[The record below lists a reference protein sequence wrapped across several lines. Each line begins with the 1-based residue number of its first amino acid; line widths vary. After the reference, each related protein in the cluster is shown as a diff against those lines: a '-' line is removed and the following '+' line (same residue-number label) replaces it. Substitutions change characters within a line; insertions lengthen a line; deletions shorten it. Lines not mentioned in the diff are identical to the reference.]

1 MTFSF
6 RPAVRERTSLLI
18 GIAGASGSGKTYSA
32 LEIATGLAGP
42 GGKIAVIDTEAGRA
56 LHYADLF
63 AFDHGDMMPPFG
75 PGAYAEAIKAADGA
89 GYDVIIVDSFSHE
102 YEGEGGV
109 LEWADRLAEQ
119 GVKTPGNWKEPK
131 TAHKRMVGKLLQC
144 RAHLIFCL
152 RADEKMLME
161 QVPLLDK
168 DGTPKIGRNGKPIVA
183 THVVAADRPVEE
195 RWQPICEKRFPYELT
210 VSLLMLPSKPGVPL
224 PLKLQRQHR
233 AAFPEGERAGR
244 RSGEV
249 LRMWATGASA
259 DDKIA
264 SRGGGA
270 LAFDPEQPGAW
281 LVEAQ
286 GAVERCES
294 MEALSAVWKGL
305 QSGLRVLGED
315 GRAAA
320 LIKAKDQ
327 RKLALAE
334 QQRDA
339 IAFAHEERA
348 EKAAAQTPRHAD
360 ETFPGET
367 PLEAT

>member
-6 RPAVRERTSLLI
+6 RPAVRDRTSLLI

-63 AFDHGDMMPPFG
+63 AFDHGDMMAPFG

-183 THVVAADRPVEE
+183 THVVAAADRPVEE

-233 AAFPEGERAGR
+233 AAFPDGERASR
-244 RSGEV
+244 RSGEI
-249 LRMWATGASA
+249 LRMWATGESA

-264 SRGGGA
+264 SRGSGA
-270 LAFDPEQPGAW
+270 LAFDPEHPGAW

-286 GAVERCES
+286 GAVERCETL
-294 MEALSAVWKGL
+294 ETLSAVWKGL
-305 QSGLRVLGED
+305 QSGLRALGSD

-339 IAFAHEERA
+339 IAFAREERA
-348 EKAAAQTPRHAD
+348 AKAEARAQTP
-360 ETFPGET
+360 